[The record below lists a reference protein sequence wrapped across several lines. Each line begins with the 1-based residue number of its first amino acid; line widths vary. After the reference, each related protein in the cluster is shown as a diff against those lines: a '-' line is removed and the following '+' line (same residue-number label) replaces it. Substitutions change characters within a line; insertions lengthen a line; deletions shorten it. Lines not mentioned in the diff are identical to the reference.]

1 MNIASRRMLQAMV
14 VTGLLGAV
22 ALLAVDRDYARA
34 ASYVLAT
41 TADGTAVEEPAVAT
55 SVADPISALVARI
68 DASAVGD
75 ANRDSAIRV
84 ILSRDP
90 FRRVVPD
97 FADPADPADPT
108 GPADPADP
116 TGPVPAEPDEPS
128 TPPVTGQACS
138 GDAAETVCEGTVVTL
153 TAIDLDAATVVVDAT
168 TYEVMAGDSFA
179 TSFRVLAVD
188 SSCVTLQ
195 YGDESFSLCV
205 GATVLK

>member
-1 MNIASRRMLQAMV
+1 MNIASRRVLQAMV
-14 VTGLLGAV
+14 VTGLLGSA
-22 ALLAVDRDYARA
+22 ALLTIDRDYARA
-34 ASYVLAT
+34 ASDVLAT
-41 TADGTAVEEPAVAT
+41 TADGTAVEEAAVAP
-55 SVADPISALVARI
+55 SVVDPISALVARI
-68 DASAVGD
+68 DSSAAGD

-90 FRRVVPD
+90 FRQVVPSL
-97 FADPADPADPT
+97 ADPADPADPI
-108 GPADPADP
+108 GPL
-116 TGPVPAEPDEPS
+116 PAEPGDPS

-153 TAIDLDAATVVVDAT
+153 TAIDLDAATVVVNAT

>member
-1 MNIASRRMLQAMV
+1 MSIASRRMLQAMV
-14 VTGLLGAV
+14 VTGLLGSA
-22 ALLAVDRDYARA
+22 ALFAVDRGYARA
-34 ASYVLAT
+34 ANDVVAT
-41 TADGTAVEEPAVAT
+41 TADATAVEEAAVAP
-55 SVADPISALVARI
+55 SVVDPISALVARI
-68 DASAVGD
+68 ESTANGD

-90 FRRVVPD
+90 FRQVVPA
-97 FADPADPADPT
+97 FADPADPA
-108 GPADPADP
+108 GPI
-116 TGPVPAEPDEPS
+116 GPLPAEPSEPS

-153 TAIDLDAATVVVDAT
+153 TAIDLDAATVVVNAT

>member
-14 VTGLLGAV
+14 VTGLLGSA
-22 ALLAVDRDYARA
+22 ALLTIDRDYARA
-34 ASYVLAT
+34 ASDVLAT
-41 TADGTAVEEPAVAT
+41 TADGTAVEEAAVAP
-55 SVADPISALVARI
+55 SVVDPISALVARI
-68 DASAVGD
+68 DSSAAGD

-90 FRRVVPD
+90 FRQVVPSL
-97 FADPADPADPT
+97 ADPADPADPI
-108 GPADPADP
+108 GPL
-116 TGPVPAEPDEPS
+116 PAEPGDPS

-153 TAIDLDAATVVVDAT
+153 TAIDLDAATVVVNAT

>member
-1 MNIASRRMLQAMV
+1 MNIASRRVLQAMV
-14 VTGLLGAV
+14 VTGLLGSA
-22 ALLAVDRDYARA
+22 ALLTIDRDYARA
-34 ASYVLAT
+34 ASDVLAT
-41 TADGTAVEEPAVAT
+41 TADGTAVEEAAVAP
-55 SVADPISALVARI
+55 SVVDPISALVARI
-68 DASAVGD
+68 DSSAAGD

-90 FRRVVPD
+90 FRQVVPS
-97 FADPADPADPT
+97 FADPADPADPI
-108 GPADPADP
+108 GPL
-116 TGPVPAEPDEPS
+116 PAEPGDPS

-153 TAIDLDAATVVVDAT
+153 TAIDLDAATVVVNAT